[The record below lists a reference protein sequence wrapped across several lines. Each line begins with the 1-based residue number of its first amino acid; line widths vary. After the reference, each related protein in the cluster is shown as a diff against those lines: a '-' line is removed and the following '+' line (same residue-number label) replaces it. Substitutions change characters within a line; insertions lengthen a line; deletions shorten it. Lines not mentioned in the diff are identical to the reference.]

1 MKKRKVF
8 DSKRKRVVDGMGN
21 VGGTKQHQKTPK
33 TKAKTS
39 DIKNEKKAKWKR
51 DHEELVKAIKMSRLI
66 KKVQEEGG
74 DISKIPVIPSAPND
88 DYVEC
93 QYCYRRYAP
102 KVADRHI
109 PKCRDMINRPKPPP
123 HILKR
128 LKEEES
134 KKKQRREHKMS
145 NKAHNRDTKNL
156 TANHFGKDLQ
166 AETSKESFNTQ
177 YPFKP
182 PLKKI
187 IEENEDA
194 PYQTRSKRNLVKDME
209 ASAKRGRSMNPNAL
223 KSNGF
228 AKSAI
233 NNSTSYQTN
242 FNDVA
247 ISTSTS
253 KNFMQSPL
261 TTIEN
266 KKSFQR
272 SESLIARSSNYSTIP
287 CPH

>member
-8 DSKRKRVVDGMGN
+8 DSKRKRVVDGMDKF
-21 VGGTKQHQKTPK
+21 GGTKQQNKTPK
-33 TKAKTS
+33 ASTKSS

-51 DHEELVKAIKMSRLI
+51 EHEELVKAIKMSRLI

-74 DISKIPVIPSAPND
+74 DISKIPVAPSAPND

-109 PKCRDMINRPKPPP
+109 PKCKELINRPKPPP

-128 LKEEES
+128 LKEEEN
-134 KKKQRREHKMS
+134 KKKQRRENKMID
-145 NKAHNRDTKNL
+145 KDHNRDTKNL
-156 TANHFGKDLQ
+156 TANNFRKELQ
-166 AETSKESFNTQ
+166 TETSKESFNTQ

-194 PYQTRSKRNLVKDME
+194 PYQHRTKRNLAKDME
-209 ASAKRGRSMNPNAL
+209 LSAKRGRSMNPNAL

-228 AKSAI
+228 ARSAV

-266 KKSFQR
+266 KKNFQR
-272 SESLIARSSNYSTIP
+272 SESLVARSTSYSTVP